1 MTYVTVNVDVDVDLS
16 DLDTEDLLAELERR
30 NKAPESAVDVSLAQI
45 FDAFYLG
52 NESRGTQM
60 TKRYLQQVT
69 GRVLP
74 N

>member
-1 MTYVTVNVDVDVDLS
+1 MPWVHVDVDLR
-16 DLDTEDLLAELERR
+16 DIDTEDLLEELERR
-30 NKAPESAVDVSLAQI
+30 QKAPESGTDISVAQI
-45 FDAFYLG
+45 FDQFYLG
-52 NESRGTQM
+52 NESRATEL

>member
-1 MTYVTVNVDVDVDLS
+1 MPWVHVDVDLR
-16 DLDTEDLLAELERR
+16 DIDTEDLLEELERR
-30 NKAPESAVDVSLAQI
+30 QKAPESGSDVSIAQI

-52 NESRGTQM
+52 NEARAVEM
-60 TKRYLQQVT
+60 TKSYLQATT

>member
-1 MTYVTVNVDVDVDLS
+1 MPWIHVDVDLRYF
-16 DLDTEDLLAELERR
+16 DTEDLLEELERR
-30 NKAPESAVDVSLAQI
+30 QKAPVGTDISVAQL
-45 FDAFYLG
+45 FEQFYLG
-52 NESRGTQM
+52 NESRATEM